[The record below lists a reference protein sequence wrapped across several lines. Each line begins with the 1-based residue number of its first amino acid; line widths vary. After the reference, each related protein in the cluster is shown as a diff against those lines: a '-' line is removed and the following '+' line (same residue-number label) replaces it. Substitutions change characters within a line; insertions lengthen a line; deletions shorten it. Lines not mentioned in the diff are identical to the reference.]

1 MIVIILFCETIRS
14 YVSMGVWMLGFV
26 VSASCIVVAVKG
38 MREEQKERREYP
50 SSSFMSHEA
59 MNRCLIPL
67 K

>member
-1 MIVIILFCETIRS
+1 
-14 YVSMGVWMLGFV
+14 
-26 VSASCIVVAVKG
+26 VVAVKG